1 MKISDMISMCFGN
14 LFRRKMR
21 TILTVIGVVV
31 GTCAIVVMI
40 SLGLGMN
47 QQLENTLAQMGSR
60 LTTIDVMNYRYSGM
74 SDGDN
79 AVMDDAAVEKIQNLP
94 GVEVATPIYSPNLQ
108 ARIYAGKDDRYQM
121 QLYDVTGMYAEAM
134 PKMGYTLL
142 EGEYPAGPQ
151 TDKKKPIYVVVGEYA
166 GFSFEDTKKKFDN
179 YRWPEMDENGELKQE
194 PFVDIMNDE
203 LILRSDKQDEDDP
216 DSKQFSREIKPIGRV
231 KEDYDKGW
239 VTSQGII
246 MDIEDVKWLEKEYN
260 RVNKITTSSRDKKG
274 YTNVTVKVETMED
287 VESVQA
293 AIEAM
298 GFDTNSMED
307 VRKPMQEQAR
317 QQQIF
322 LGGLGGISLL
332 VAAIGITNT
341 MIMSIYERTREIGVM
356 KVLGCKVKN
365 IRSVFLME
373 AGVIGFFGGCIG
385 VAVSYGISYLM
396 NVFNFSFSGSSGGM
410 GGGMSYGMGYMM
422 GGGMDAGGA
431 SVSVIPP
438 WLVVAAIAF
447 ATLIGLISGVLP
459 ANRAMKISALEAIK
473 HE

>member
-1 MKISDMISMCFGN
+1 M
-14 LFRRKMR
+14 
-21 TILTVIGVVV
+21 
-31 GTCAIVVMI
+31 
-40 SLGLGMN
+40 
-47 QQLENTLAQMGSR
+47 
-60 LTTIDVMNYRYSGM
+60 
-74 SDGDN
+74 
-79 AVMDDAAVEKIQNLP
+79 EK
-94 GVEVATPIYSPNLQ
+94 
-108 ARIYAGKDDRYQM
+108 
-121 QLYDVTGMYAEAM
+121 
-134 PKMGYTLL
+134 
-142 EGEYPAGPQ
+142 
-151 TDKKKPIYVVVGEYA
+151 
-166 GFSFEDTKKKFDN
+166 
-179 YRWPEMDENGELKQE
+179 
-194 PFVDIMNDE
+194 
-203 LILRSDKQDEDDP
+203 
-216 DSKQFSREIKPIGRV
+216 FSREIKPIGRV

-287 VESVQA
+287 VEPVQA

-410 GGGMSYGMGYMM
+410 GGGISYGMGYMM